1 MGNGVAGTMVMWRQ
15 RVRSWLGKKR
25 LACVVFSL
33 FPVTVLS
40 HPHAW
45 IYVESTFLM
54 SADGY
59 VNAIE
64 QHWNYDNLL
73 TDVLLDDLMRE
84 ASGQALDLDQWA
96 QNTVQKLKPVNY
108 FLRVQTDGMTLPL
121 GEIVQFAG
129 DLRDDELHLYFTVML
144 AQPIKMATSNL
155 ELAVFDPSFYIEILQ
170 HPDNPPRIQGDSA
183 LSCEVR
189 LKYPEP
195 TTEDF
200 LKAAAIDSGLEVGPQ
215 FGALFAETVQVLCE

>member
-1 MGNGVAGTMVMWRQ
+1 MMAA
-15 RVRSWLGKKR
+15 RVRSWLDRKS
-25 LACVVFSL
+25 LACLAFSL
-33 FPVTVLS
+33 LPCLVQS

-73 TDVLLDDLMRE
+73 TDVLLDDMMRE

-96 QNTVQKLKPVNY
+96 HNTLQKLEPKNY
-108 FLRVQTDGMTLPL
+108 FLRVQTDGVTLPL
-121 GEIVQFAG
+121 GEVVQFSG
-129 DLRDDELHLYFTVML
+129 DLRDDELHLRFTVML
-144 AQPIKMATSNL
+144 AQPIKMATSDI
-155 ELAVFDPSFYIEILQ
+155 ELAVFDPSFYIEVLQ
-170 HPDNPPRIQGDSA
+170 HPDTPPRVQGDSA
-183 LSCEVR
+183 LGCEVR

-215 FGALFAETVQVLCE
+215 FGALFAETVQVHCE